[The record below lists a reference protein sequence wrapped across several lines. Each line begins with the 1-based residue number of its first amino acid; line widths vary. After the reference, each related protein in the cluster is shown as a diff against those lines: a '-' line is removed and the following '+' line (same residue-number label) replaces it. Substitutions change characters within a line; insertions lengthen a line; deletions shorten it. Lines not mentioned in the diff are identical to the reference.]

1 MKDELRT
8 DSDPIAWRIWSTSQ
22 NQLWQLRQPAPPLV
36 FPGEQVVLTNMYAQ
50 VREEE
55 QVISLQFRCSQ
66 QDVSKRRRKKRKQ
79 VDDGTAIV

>member
-8 DSDPIAWRIWSTSQ
+8 NSDPTAWRIWSTSQ
-22 NQLWQLRQPAPPLV
+22 LWQLRQPALPSE
-36 FPGEQVVLTNMYAQ
+36 FSGEQGMLTTMYAQ

-55 QVISLQFRCSQ
+55 QLIQESE
-66 QDVSKRRRKKRKQ
+66 KRKQ